1 MRTILV
7 LAVTIAWAAV
17 ARTQAVT
24 LTVLDPTG
32 GTYHAHN
39 VGADFSITVTATWS
53 GAGFVYW
60 EWQDC
65 DKQQI
70 SGRGATRLQNGV
82 QVRTHQCHPGTA
94 RRICGLIGTA
104 DHHPLPR

>member
-1 MRTILV
+1 MSMRFIVV
-7 LAVTIAWAAV
+7 LALTIAWAAV
-17 ARTQAVT
+17 ARAQAVT

-39 VGADFSITVTATWS
+39 VGTDFSITVTATWT

-82 QVRTHQCHPGTA
+82 QVRRHRCRSSH
-94 RRICGLIGTA
+94 RR
-104 DHHPLPR
+104 H